1 MADQYQPEQPDSERR
16 ASSESLGELLAEV
29 SRDLSTL
36 MRQEVELAKAE
47 LTQSA
52 TRAGKGAGMFGGA
65 GVAAI
70 MALLFISI
78 TVWWALGYLIGNAW
92 SALVVAV
99 IWGIVAA
106 ILAMRG
112 KKEIDQ
118 IRGMPKT
125 VDSLKKIPD
134 VVTRNEENR

>member
-1 MADQYQPEQPDSERR
+1 MAEEDSTPSEQR

-47 LTQSA
+47 LKQSA
-52 TRAGKGAGMFGGA
+52 SRAGKGAGMFSGA
-65 GVAAI
+65 GIAAI
-70 MALLFISI
+70 MALLFLSI

-106 ILAMRG
+106 ILAMVG
-112 KKEIDQ
+112 KREIDQ

-134 VVTRNEENR
+134 AVTRNEENR

>member
-1 MADQYQPEQPDSERR
+1 MADEYRSESEQR

-29 SRDLSTL
+29 SRDISTL

-47 LTQSA
+47 LKQSA
-52 TRAGKGAGMFGGA
+52 SRAGKGAGMFSGA
-65 GVAAI
+65 GIAAI

-78 TVWWALGYLIGNAW
+78 TVWWALGYLMGNAW
-92 SALVVAV
+92 SALIVAV

-106 ILAMRG
+106 VLAMVG
-112 KKEIDQ
+112 KREIDQ

-125 VDSLKKIPD
+125 IDTLKKIPD
-134 VVTRNEENR
+134 AVTGNEEKR